1 MSIAQS
7 SSQQEQLLSGQIT
20 TGKEDLHYN
29 SHLEELIASEA
40 EKALALRWLHDQS
53 EKRYAQFNTYIAIPV
68 ICISTLAGTA
78 SIGQDTLFGGDKSAP
93 VVIGLMSLTVSVLNV
108 VSNFFAWAKRAEGH
122 RISSINYGKL
132 HRWIAIELALPRE
145 QRVPAKHFLK
155 EIRSQIDRLN
165 ETSPPIPQKVIDMFQ
180 LKMKNVKSNVTLPE
194 ICNDLQNVEVY
205 RGKNTEDLAERRDS
219 TRGEEVEESNSD
231 SDSIVS
237 VLEEAGG
244 EQQAGSNAADSS
256 LAGAAS
262 GVTGVTGFTSITE
275 MKINPMHAANA
286 KHHNKRHA
294 RGSVGSRRASS

>member
-1 MSIAQS
+1 MSVAPS
-7 SSQQEQLLSGQIT
+7 SSHQDQHGPGGQPG
-20 TGKEDLHYN
+20 GKEDLHYN

-108 VSNFFAWAKRAEGH
+108 ISNFFAWAKRSEGH

-165 ETSPPIPQKVIDMFQ
+165 ETSPPVPQTVIDMFQ

-205 RGKNTEDLAERRDS
+205 RGKNN
-219 TRGEEVEESNSD
+219 EEPEESDSEVMSVSD
-231 SDSIVS
+231 F
-237 VLEEAGG
+237 EEPP
-244 EQQAGSNAADSS
+244 ETSSSNAASTS
-256 LAGAAS
+256 NAMEGA
-262 GVTGVTGFTSITE
+262 TGIAEDTKIT
-275 MKINPMHAANA
+275 MKTNPLHA
-286 KHHNKRHA
+286 KHHSKRQNREA
-294 RGSVGSRRASS
+294 SRK

>member
-1 MSIAQS
+1 MSVAPISSNQS
-7 SSQQEQLLSGQIT
+7 QEHASGNT
-20 TGKEDLHYN
+20 NGATPNKEDLHYN

-78 SIGQDTLFGGDKSAP
+78 SIGQDTLFGGDRAAP
-93 VVIGLMSLTVSVLNV
+93 VVIGMMSLTVSVLNV
-108 VSNFFAWAKRAEGH
+108 ISNFFAWAKRAEGH

-165 ETSPPIPQKVIDMFQ
+165 ETSPPVPQKVIDMFQ
-180 LKMKNVKSNVTLPE
+180 LKMKNIKKNVTLPE

-205 RGKNTEDLAERRDS
+205 RGKNK
-219 TRGEEVEESNSD
+219 EEPEESASESESD
-231 SDSIVS
+231 SVIS
-237 VLEEAGG
+237 VAAED
-244 EQQAGSNAADSS
+244 QANTNAASSSNAATS
-256 LAGAAS
+256 AA
-262 GVTGVTGFTSITE
+262 VTGIAADEQENSN
-275 MKINPMHAANA
+275 MRDNPMHSS
-286 KHHNKRHA
+286 KHHSKRRSH
-294 RGSVGSRRASS
+294 GSRKSSGKQ

>member
-1 MSIAQS
+1 MSIAPS
-7 SSQQEQLLSGQIT
+7 SSHQEQSGLPGSGPS
-20 TGKEDLHYN
+20 GKEDLHYN

-53 EKRYAQFNTYIAIPV
+53 EKRYSQLNTYIAIPV

-93 VVIGLMSLTVSVLNV
+93 IVIGLMSLTVSVLNV
-108 VSNFFAWAKRAEGH
+108 VSNFFAWAKRSEGH

-132 HRWIAIELALPRE
+132 HRWISIELALPRE

-165 ETSPPIPQKVIDMFQ
+165 ETSPPIPQTVIDMFQ

-205 RGKNTEDLAERRDS
+205 RGKNNEEAE
-219 TRGEEVEESNSD
+219 ESD
-231 SDSIVS
+231 SDSVITMESEVPPEDLS
-237 VLEEAGG
+237 
-244 EQQAGSNAADSS
+244 SNASAVV
-256 LAGAAS
+256 AA
-262 GVTGVTGFTSITE
+262 TGLTTE
-275 MKINPMHAANA
+275 MQTNPMHIASSKSNNRSSSS
-286 KHHNKRHA
+286 KHHNKRSS
-294 RGSVGSRRASS
+294 RGSSGK

>member
-1 MSIAQS
+1 MSVAPS
-7 SSQQEQLLSGQIT
+7 SSQQDQPVPGQPG
-20 TGKEDLHYN
+20 GKEDLHYN

-108 VSNFFAWAKRAEGH
+108 VSNFFAWAKRSEGH

-165 ETSPPIPQKVIDMFQ
+165 ETSPPIPQTVIDMFQ

-205 RGKNTEDLAERRDS
+205 RGKNNEEAEESDS
-219 TRGEEVEESNSD
+219 EVSTVSDFDEQPPESNSNAA
-231 SDSIVS
+231 ST
-237 VLEEAGG
+237 
-244 EQQAGSNAADSS
+244 SNAVD
-256 LAGAAS
+256 GA
-262 GVTGVTGFTSITE
+262 TGVVEDTKII
-275 MKINPMHAANA
+275 MKTNPLHA
-286 KHHNKRHA
+286 KHHSKRHS
-294 RGSVGSRRASS
+294 RGASRK

>member
-1 MSIAQS
+1 MSVAPS
-7 SSQQEQLLSGQIT
+7 SSQQDQQVAPGQPG
-20 TGKEDLHYN
+20 GKEDLHYN

-165 ETSPPIPQKVIDMFQ
+165 ETSPPIPQNVIDMFQ

-205 RGKNTEDLAERRDS
+205 RGKNN
-219 TRGEEVEESNSD
+219 EEPEESDSEVSTVSD
-231 SDSIVS
+231 F
-237 VLEEAGG
+237 EEPPESSLNA
-244 EQQAGSNAADSS
+244 ASNSNAVE
-256 LAGAAS
+256 
-262 GVTGVTGFTSITE
+262 GVTGVANDTKIT
-275 MKINPMHAANA
+275 MKTNPLHT
-286 KHHNKRHA
+286 KHHSKQKSRS
-294 RGSVGSRRASS
+294 SVK

>member
-1 MSIAQS
+1 MSVAAPP
-7 SSQQEQLLSGQIT
+7 SQQDQTGAAPGS
-20 TGKEDLHYN
+20 GKEDLHYN

-108 VSNFFAWAKRAEGH
+108 VSNFFAWAKRSEGH

-205 RGKNTEDLAERRDS
+205 RGKNN
-219 TRGEEVEESNSD
+219 EEPEESD
-231 SDSIVS
+231 SDSVITVESEAPPEES
-237 VLEEAGG
+237 V
-244 EQQAGSNAADSS
+244 SNA
-256 LAGAAS
+256 GASAAVAAATGIAS
-262 GVTGVTGFTSITE
+262 DTTMQT
-275 MKINPMHAANA
+275 NPMHQA
-286 KHHNKRHA
+286 KRHNKRSS
-294 RGSVGSRRASS
+294 RGSRRT